1 MLRSPARLVGLAL
14 ACAGL
19 MLTGAQAAAI
29 VPPSDC
35 GKLTVEGKRYS
46 VKADQLRCSTV
57 RSYARRYLATGRR
70 PRGFRC
76 KNYPSTTKLK
86 FRCDK
91 RVQVF
96 FAIRR

>member
-1 MLRSPARLVGLAL
+1 MSRSRPRLVVLAL
-14 ACAGL
+14 TCAGL
-19 MLTGAQAAAI
+19 ILTGPEAGAI

-35 GKLTVEGKRYS
+35 GTLTVEGKRYN

-57 RSYARRYLATGRR
+57 RTYARTYLATGRR
-70 PRGFRC
+70 PRGFGCR
-76 KNYPSTTKLK
+76 NYTSATKLK
-86 FRCDK
+86 FRCAK